1 MLDWVPPP
9 APPQHKL
16 MDIQFKGDVQVAA
29 WRQRRGFSSQVHED
43 PATLGLSQNALAY
56 ILMEIESRR
65 SKSHSLDAHLH
76 EAMVELTPQL
86 SQPHSKSEIEAL
98 AHVFAQPEMQTFWT
112 AWKSA
117 RSLNARGPQASDSGA
132 KAMACMLGMTKH
144 SHGLSAYGDLYEKQR
159 LRQVFAGA
167 ELAAARLASR
177 PDPDPF
183 GLALYEG
190 TMGRLKPVTR
200 RGDFRAL
207 ALQTNAELFRSL
219 CALYPDRGFG
229 ERLLI
234 DGCLFPAWCPQLG
247 TAKDNPDVEA
257 QRRATTP
264 HAGARL
270 IQYTSTGKASL
281 DPATVMSAGS
291 FVTSSKFARGYY
303 YVAIIDQA
311 SGWPL
316 VSCVMDAAFDEAE
329 AMLPLLSDLY
339 RYFDFIEPKLI
350 AGDGAWDEQWAHRLC
365 ELFYGLAP
373 VFRHTKR
380 AVGTTLLPAGAS
392 QRNSVKSFSHAGQL
406 ACMDHNKPMRFASF
420 VREPRGDLRPGQG
433 AHGHPDS
440 VEYQRELERRERGFR
455 VRAIHGHDPGHAEE
469 VGIRAFLD
477 WRRLNAYPRFPDGA
491 EKLYARRQALGM
503 RLKNQMEGHF
513 NRMQTGLCLATDG
526 ADRLRLQDWETVE
539 ALLQLGELR
548 MNALSLAAERA
559 HEGCAPAPLPDA
571 PLAPLPIAN
580 GGGSRR
586 ARSQAGASSNGSG
599 GAAACAMGTTS
610 GRTVPAPPPQRTVVA
625 SALPPSAALSTPE
638 MPASVL
644 PAMPEASPLA
654 VSVPAEAAPFA
665 TTAADSNVIY
675 VDFGAPRQRAGV

>member
-1 MLDWVPPP
+1 M
-9 APPQHKL
+9 
-16 MDIQFKGDVQVAA
+16 
-29 WRQRRGFSSQVHED
+29 
-43 PATLGLSQNALAY
+43 
-56 ILMEIESRR
+56 
-65 SKSHSLDAHLH
+65 
-76 EAMVELTPQL
+76 
-86 SQPHSKSEIEAL
+86 
-98 AHVFAQPEMQTFWT
+98 
-112 AWKSA
+112 
-117 RSLNARGPQASDSGA
+117 
-132 KAMACMLGMTKH
+132 
-144 SHGLSAYGDLYEKQR
+144 
-159 LRQVFAGA
+159 FAGA

-329 AMLPLLSDLY
+329 ARCRCWGPLPLLEL
-339 RYFDFIEPKLI
+339 IERKLMD
-350 AGDGAWDEQWAHRLC
+350 GDGAWDEQWAHRLC

-433 AHGHPDS
+433 THRAS
-440 VEYQRELERRERGFR
+440 RQRGVPARARTPRTR
-455 VRAIHGHDPGHAEE
+455 VPHVRAIHGHDPGHAEE
-469 VGIRAFLD
+469 VGIPCLPGLAPAQRLPPVP
-477 WRRLNAYPRFPDGA
+477 RRCREAVRQDG
-491 EKLYARRQALGM
+491 KP
-503 RLKNQMEGHF
+503 
-513 NRMQTGLCLATDG
+513 
-526 ADRLRLQDWETVE
+526 
-539 ALLQLGELR
+539 
-548 MNALSLAAERA
+548 S
-559 HEGCAPAPLPDA
+559 GCA
-571 PLAPLPIAN
+571 
-580 GGGSRR
+580 
-586 ARSQAGASSNGSG
+586 
-599 GAAACAMGTTS
+599 
-610 GRTVPAPPPQRTVVA
+610 
-625 SALPPSAALSTPE
+625 
-638 MPASVL
+638 
-644 PAMPEASPLA
+644 
-654 VSVPAEAAPFA
+654 
-665 TTAADSNVIY
+665 
-675 VDFGAPRQRAGV
+675 